1 MIMKSGM
8 VHSYTSQFTLNFEV
22 NPFLTDTSRQKVT
35 NSILVR
41 FPEKRF
47 KNLSWTSV
55 HVSFVYSKLAHSR
68 HQYIDI
74 DI

>member
-8 VHSYTSQFTLNFEV
+8 VHSYTSQFTLNSEV

-47 KNLSWTSV
+47 KNLIWTSG
-55 HVSFVYSKLAHSR
+55 HVSFIYSNLAHSR